1 MKLPIKTR
9 ILEFAIKENKPFKA
23 EELAEVLRVEYNGE
37 KTTSLERVKDQL
49 ETFRRVNFLKAENI
63 DLDENGELSLSYMI
77 TESGK
82 QSAKYIPGHGNK
94 LF

>member
-9 ILEFAIKENKPFKA
+9 ILEFAIEKNSPFTAA
-23 EELAEVLRVEYNGE
+23 ELSEVLRKEYNGE
-37 KTTSLERVKDQL
+37 KTTTLKNVQGQL
-49 ETFRRVNFLKAENI
+49 ETFCRVNFMKAQDI
-63 DLDENGELSLSYMI
+63 DLDGSGELLVSYMI
-77 TESGK
+77 TENGK